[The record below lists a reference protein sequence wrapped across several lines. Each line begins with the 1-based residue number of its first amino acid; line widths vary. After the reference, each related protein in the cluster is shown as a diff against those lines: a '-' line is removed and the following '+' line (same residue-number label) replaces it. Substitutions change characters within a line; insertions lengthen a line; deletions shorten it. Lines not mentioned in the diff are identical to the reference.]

1 MIEFSCTIG
10 DENGLHARPAGKLA
24 AIARGFSAD
33 VTVRANQ
40 READGKRLIS
50 LMTLGASRGTSLH
63 FSISGED
70 EREASDTIRR
80 FCRDVLLGE
89 PT

>member
-10 DENGLHARPAGKLA
+10 DENGMHARPAGKLA
-24 AIARGFSAD
+24 AIAREFSAN

-40 READGKRLIS
+40 KEADGKRLLS
-50 LMTLGASRGTSLH
+50 LMTLGATKGASLH

-70 EREASDTIRR
+70 EREASDAIRR

-89 PT
+89 TT